1 MEPVFSQQMRRAP
14 YGPYVIDTA
23 TFFLGTFVV
32 LVGLHLGKHSIM
44 VTDVAVAELSDRMG

>member
-1 MEPVFSQQMRRAP
+1 MRRAP